1 MCVCVCEKFS
11 EWIEIN
17 WPFGRL
23 FFSPILLLYTYV
35 IEIMLVVVCCLL
47 SIDDCSI
54 FFDEGD
60 GVWLLVV
67 VLFQMCQSMWSLC
80 MCVIEN
86 KIEIEIQFMFLQIF
100 NYSFCCCCRF
110 HISFVIVVL
119 YYCLIWL
126 SCFFYTTSG
135 LYYQAFFLVIYLLK
149 LDFFSFLDITFSMIW
164 CNHQIIELIRKELT
178 STYTL
183 FVDVIIW
190 QTNISNICKNMCML
204 FIQCIHHTHTNRYTR
219 IISKSQYRWSSIVWH
234 HPIRSINKHT
244 IQWNKKKIFFF
255 GLLHYYNIYRHKSI
269 KICIVFISFF
279 C

>member
-1 MCVCVCEKFS
+1 MKWSIHSSYTNQICPSNVNLDDDEKKIKIFHFRCNFSILSTSYGWSRCVCVCEKFS

-100 NYSFCCCCRF
+100 NYSCCCCCCRF

-149 LDFFSFLDITFSMIW
+149 LDFF
-164 CNHQIIELIRKELT
+164 
-178 STYTL
+178 
-183 FVDVIIW
+183 FVSGYYIFNDLMQSSNQWIDTERIDV
-190 QTNISNICKNMCML
+190 
-204 FIQCIHHTHTNRYTR
+204 
-219 IISKSQYRWSSIVWH
+219 
-234 HPIRSINKHT
+234 
-244 IQWNKKKIFFF
+244 
-255 GLLHYYNIYRHKSI
+255 NIYVVCRCDNLTNKY
-269 KICIVFISFF
+269 
-279 C
+279 

>member
-1 MCVCVCEKFS
+1 MCVCVWKIF
-11 EWIEIN
+11 WMNRNKLTIR
-17 WPFGRL
+17 PFI
-23 FFSPILLLYTYV
+23 FFSNFTTIHL
-35 IEIMLVVVCCLL
+35 CHWNNAGCLL
-47 SIDDCSI
+47 FIVNWWLQYF

-100 NYSFCCCCRF
+100 NYSCCCCCCRF

-149 LDFFSFLDITFSMIW
+149 LDFFFRFWILHFQWFDAIIKSLNWYGKNWRQHIRCLSMW
-164 CNHQIIELIRKELT
+164 
-178 STYTL
+178 
-183 FVDVIIW
+183 
-190 QTNISNICKNMCML
+190 
-204 FIQCIHHTHTNRYTR
+204 
-219 IISKSQYRWSSIVWH
+219 
-234 HPIRSINKHT
+234 
-244 IQWNKKKIFFF
+244 
-255 GLLHYYNIYRHKSI
+255 
-269 KICIVFISFF
+269 
-279 C
+279 